1 MKRRKNAMG
10 ARRQKGWSMVELGVV
25 LVVFGYLGTA
35 YLNALSGTEK
45 LREEMG
51 EASALSAAEQQIRAF
66 ALRAKRLPC
75 PDVAGAG
82 WEDAS
87 CAGAA
92 PGVGPRVGRLPYN
105 TLQMEEPVLQGGGA
119 IRYGVWREATSDPE
133 KTSDLGTAVIPS
145 GDVDGGPR
153 FLRYLG
159 VAAGRPGGTGQPF
172 VAGPDADGNAV
183 NCSVVA
189 NNPAFVLSVGP
200 PSPENCFS
208 DEKNRGVRAVGRH
221 ELLGWIQ
228 SRLY

>member
-1 MKRRKNAMG
+1 MKRRKNAMW
-10 ARRQKGWSMVELGVV
+10 ARRQRGWSMVELGVV
-25 LVVFGYLGTA
+25 LMVFGYLGTA

-75 PDVAGAG
+75 PDVTGAG
-82 WEDAS
+82 WEDSNCAAS
-87 CAGAA
+87 GAQ
-92 PGVGPRVGRLPYN
+92 VGRLPYN

-119 IRYGVWREATSDPE
+119 IRYGVWREATSD
-133 KTSDLGTAVIPS
+133 LGTAVIPS

-153 FLRYLG
+153 FLLNLG
-159 VAAGRPGGTGQPF
+159 AAAILPGGTGQPF
-172 VAGPDADGNAV
+172 VAGSDADGNAV

-200 PSPENCFS
+200 PSPANCFS
-208 DEKNRGVRAVGRH
+208 DEKKRGVRAVGRH

>member
-1 MKRRKNAMG
+1 MKRRKSAMW
-10 ARRQKGWSMVELGVV
+10 ARRQRGWSMVELGVV

-45 LREEMG
+45 FREEMG
-51 EASALSAAEQQIRAF
+51 EESALNAAEQQIKAF
-66 ALRAKRLPC
+66 ALREKRLPC
-75 PDVAGAG
+75 PDVTGAG

-92 PGVGPRVGRLPYN
+92 PGVGRRVGRLPYN

-119 IRYGVWREATSDPE
+119 IRYGVWREATSD
-133 KTSDLGTAVIPS
+133 LGTAVIPS

-153 FLRYLG
+153 FLLQ
-159 VAAGRPGGTGQPF
+159 PGGAGQPF
-172 VAGPDADGNAV
+172 GAGLDAAGNAV

-189 NNPAFVLSVGP
+189 NNPAFVLTVAPREAVPGSA
-200 PSPENCFS
+200 NCFS
-208 DEKNRGVRAVGRH
+208 DEKKRGVRAVGRQ